1 MQQGQLQTPPSA
13 LLASG
18 EPAPAAAKRN
28 RFDPS
33 AWANQRKEKIQKG
46 EELRQQNRSRMIA
59 TGQLLHSNSSSMSA
73 RTPSPQGPLVPG
85 TIANLSAGGG
95 SASSSSFGAESG
107 GGSMASAIR
116 REASPLFVDA
126 QSEFVQ
132 GSAGNSYTG
141 RENAVGSPSDLD
153 VAPVFDRKYLNRN
166 SYDHQNYR
174 YAGCETEYNPDAS
187 SSTTAEA
194 VNATANEQ
202 VNLPPPRK
210 FNRVDNFEEAPAQR
224 SQTSVLQHQS
234 PDPCSYHHLHQNR
247 APAVSSFSS
256 TIEGGSPTA
265 AEVFTTGES
274 AGGGGSKRSY
284 TLDSPLEDAI
294 ARPTSSRAPASSY
307 SSSENPYVQA
317 FVSRE
322 ASSSTSSSSNLHAAS
337 NPAVSSSSASQHEA
351 DDEAQQQWL
360 GMLRG
365 GDNSSTSDDPLV
377 FGNTAGPRA
386 SCDLG

>member
-224 SQTSVLQHQS
+224 S
-234 PDPCSYHHLHQNR
+234 
-247 APAVSSFSS
+247 
-256 TIEGGSPTA
+256 
-265 AEVFTTGES
+265 
-274 AGGGGSKRSY
+274 Y

-322 ASSSTSSSSNLHAAS
+322 ASSSAGAGGMNMKMNQKKEQTGGSSSSTTGVRRFGAKRDAQGAGSS
-337 NPAVSSSSASQHEA
+337 NTNSNNGRSETGANGGLKSGAGIGVLPDHIKKKIQNRDTMRKINREESDTEQGTEA
-351 DDEAQQQWL
+351 
-360 GMLRG
+360 
-365 GDNSSTSDDPLV
+365 
-377 FGNTAGPRA
+377 
-386 SCDLG
+386 